1 MNIVNKLTLSHL
13 KTNKSRSVVT
23 VLGITVSVAMITA
36 VFVALVSFINLF
48 GNLTMLADGDV
59 HFKITGL
66 NQTQISQ
73 LKDDERLDAIG
84 LYNHNYMTYNFGD
97 EADKNGIGSVSVLN
111 KDSMNILV
119 QSDYEGTL
127 PRDESEIAVQESFIE
142 KNGLDWKVGDVVTVP
157 YGRRYV
163 NIEGNEID
171 LTNDLY
177 QRNEQFEKQGER
189 QFVLS
194 AILKTNPPISEDMFT
209 LSENISPDDT
219 DAVYLRL
226 SNPGFDSYTEIKD
239 IIKDIKA
246 ENNYCIIN
254 KDLLASE
261 YAIDAG
267 GTIAELLPIVAI
279 ILAIILVASVV
290 LIYNAF
296 AMSLNEKVRYLGM
309 LSSVGATKR
318 QKKNSIYFEGLILG
332 LIGLPL
338 GILSGIAGI
347 GITLSLLGDKIISS
361 GMLNFADNGN
371 LKMNVVVPWWIV
383 LIIAF
388 ISFITIFVSCVIPAK
403 KASKITP
410 IDAIRQTN
418 QIKIKAKKLR
428 TPKYIKALFGYEG
441 ELAHKNLKRNGR
453 KARVITVSIALSVVL
468 FLCSN
473 YFCNIFVQAADIEK
487 SYPFQITV
495 YQRLNEGESIDDSVY
510 NIIEKTKNVD
520 KFYSTTE
527 EFHEIQ
533 KVGEETDFESI
544 RNTEYLTNTYKNF
557 FSKKKVM
564 PIFYIDDNHFNELC
578 RNNNIDSS
586 EYYKSEVKGL
596 ILNDISHSNKY
607 NPVFNDKVIGAK
619 LDSTYGFDITVG
631 GLIKYDNNI
640 SECNF
645 VSNGALAVFVPY
657 STFVK
662 TVTAIPDSENN
673 VTISYGIETTQHE
686 QVYDELYSNF
696 DNETYYNVI
705 VSDLQEAFQVMDTIV
720 LVIQVFVYGFI
731 SLISLIT
738 IFNIINT
745 VSTGI
750 MSRRKEFAMLQ
761 SVGITPK
768 GFNRMLTLES
778 AFYGI
783 RALIVSLPLSALI
796 SYGMN
801 IALGDESIPF
811 VFDYPMYIV
820 VVLVVMVIIG
830 LTMLYSIKQVRKQNI
845 IETLKDDIV

>member
-13 KTNKSRSVVT
+13 KTNKSRSIVT

-59 HFKITGL
+59 NFKITGL

-246 ENNYCIIN
+246 ENNDCIIN
-254 KDLLASE
+254 TDLLASE

-383 LIIAF
+383 IIIVLISA
-388 ISFITIFVSCVIPAK
+388 ITIFVSCLIPAK

-441 ELAHKNLKRNGR
+441 ELAYKNLKRNGR
-453 KARVITVSIALSVVL
+453 KARIITVSIALSVVL

-473 YFCNIFVQAADIEK
+473 YFCNNVCTNYYRQNSKTLDYSWLRSCDNSNCICNLYEK
-487 SYPFQITV
+487 PVGDYGNP
-495 YQRLNEGESIDDSVY
+495 EC
-510 NIIEKTKNVD
+510 KKH
-520 KFYSTTE
+520 FYTG
-527 EFHEIQ
+527 F
-533 KVGEETDFESI
+533 
-544 RNTEYLTNTYKNF
+544 LAC
-557 FSKKKVM
+557 
-564 PIFYIDDNHFNELC
+564 HF
-578 RNNNIDSS
+578 
-586 EYYKSEVKGL
+586 
-596 ILNDISHSNKY
+596 
-607 NPVFNDKVIGAK
+607 P
-619 LDSTYGFDITVG
+619 
-631 GLIKYDNNI
+631 
-640 SECNF
+640 
-645 VSNGALAVFVPY
+645 
-657 STFVK
+657 
-662 TVTAIPDSENN
+662 
-673 VTISYGIETTQHE
+673 E
-686 QVYDELYSNF
+686 Q
-696 DNETYYNVI
+696 
-705 VSDLQEAFQVMDTIV
+705 
-720 LVIQVFVYGFI
+720 
-731 SLISLIT
+731 
-738 IFNIINT
+738 
-745 VSTGI
+745 
-750 MSRRKEFAMLQ
+750 
-761 SVGITPK
+761 
-768 GFNRMLTLES
+768 
-778 AFYGI
+778 
-783 RALIVSLPLSALI
+783 
-796 SYGMN
+796 
-801 IALGDESIPF
+801 
-811 VFDYPMYIV
+811 
-820 VVLVVMVIIG
+820 
-830 LTMLYSIKQVRKQNI
+830 
-845 IETLKDDIV
+845 

>member
-13 KTNKSRSVVT
+13 KTNKSRSIVT

-219 DAVYLRL
+219 DVVYLRL

-254 KDLLASE
+254 TDLLASE

-332 LIGLPL
+332 IIGLPL

-383 LIIAF
+383 IIIVLISA
-388 ISFITIFVSCVIPAK
+388 ITIFVSCLIPAK

-410 IDAIRQTN
+410 IDAIRQSN
-418 QIKIKAKKLR
+418 EIKIKSKRLR
-428 TPKYIKALFGYEG
+428 SPKYIKAIFGYEG
-441 ELAHKNLKRNGR
+441 ELAYKNLKRNGR
-453 KARVITVSIALSVVL
+453 KARIITVSIALSVVL

-487 SYPFQITV
+487 SYPFQLTV
-495 YQRLNEGESIDDSVY
+495 YQHINEGESIDDSIY
-510 NIIEKTKNVD
+510 NMIEKENNVD
-520 KFYSTTE
+520 EVYSTTE

-533 KVGEETDFESI
+533 EIGEDTDFESL
-544 RNTEYLTNTYKNF
+544 RNNEYLTNTYKDF
-557 FSKKKVM
+557 FSKKKTM
-564 PIFYIDDNHFNELC
+564 PIFYIDDDHFNELC
-578 RNNNIDSS
+578 KNNNIDSS
-586 EYYKSEVKGL
+586 EYYKSQVKGL

-631 GLIKYDNNI
+631 GLIKYDKNI

-645 VSNGALAVFVPY
+645 VSNGAMAVFVPY
-657 STFVK
+657 SVFVK
-662 TVTAIPDSENN
+662 TVSAIPDLEST
-673 VTISYGIETTQHE
+673 VIISYGIETTQHE
-686 QVYDELYSNF
+686 QVYDKLYSAF
-696 DNETYYNVI
+696 DNETYYNVV

-720 LVIQVFVYGFI
+720 LVVQVFVYGFI

-820 VVLVVMVIIG
+820 VVLVVMAIIG